1 MKYTIEQKEVGKI
14 LRIEGDMEE
23 YVALEYHNQGWFY
36 KDSEAFEKGF
46 GVCYIPEY
54 AVEEFGGKMVEIEG
68 ENFYRLID
76 IEDTYSYTDFLN
88 LTHNNH
94 IKAKALFELLDWQ
107 YPQSLYQELEEM
119 EDLFEEE
126 EME

>member
-1 MKYTIEQKEVGKI
+1 MNYTIEQKEVGKI
-14 LRIEGDMEE
+14 LRIVGDMEE

-36 KDSEAFEKGF
+36 KDSKAFENGF

-76 IEDTYSYTDFLN
+76 IEDTYTYTDILN
-88 LTHNNH
+88 LTHNH
-94 IKAKALFELLDWQ
+94 DSKAIVLFEMLDYQ

-119 EDLFEEE
+119 EED
-126 EME
+126 